1 MIGSSKPLQ
10 EIKLSLARMATS
22 NCTVLITGETGTGKE
37 LAAEYIHRNS
47 RRNHRPFTCINCA
60 AIADSLFE
68 NELFGHSRGA
78 FTGAD
83 AAQDGLLAAANGG
96 TVFLDEIGDMS
107 LAAQAKI
114 LRVLENKEVC
124 RVGGTRCTQLDIR
137 FLAATNQDLEG
148 MVATGRFRKD
158 LFFRLNVAPIYLP
171 ALRERKEDVPLLLEH
186 YAREFRS
193 GTKSGLMW
201 FSDECLQIL
210 LQYDWPGNI
219 RELKNLVE
227 FLSIAELP
235 SAIQPEHLPRKFTSA
250 ARACGTVQDPER
262 ESLIAAL
269 HWAKGNKTAAAR
281 RLRWSRM
288 TLYRKLTKHQLFLGD
303 FAQPGVGV
311 TAM

>member
-10 EIKLSLARMATS
+10 EIKLSLARMAAS

-47 RRNHRPFTCINCA
+47 GRNQRPFTCINCA
-60 AIADSLFE
+60 ALADSLVE
-68 NELFGHSRGA
+68 NELFGHLRGA

-83 AAQDGLLAAANGG
+83 ATQDGILAAANGG

-124 RVGGTRCTQLDIR
+124 RVGATRWMQLDLR

-148 MVATGRFRKD
+148 MAAEGKFRKD
-158 LFFRLNVAPIYLP
+158 LFFRLNVASIQLP
-171 ALRERKEDVPLLLEH
+171 ALRERREDVPLLLEH
-186 YAREFRS
+186 YAHEFRAHTNS
-193 GTKSGLMW
+193 SPMR
-201 FSDECLQIL
+201 FSDECLRL
-210 LQYDWPGNI
+210 LTNYDWPGNI

-227 FLSIAELP
+227 SLSVAEVP
-235 SAIQPEHLPRKFTSA
+235 CPVQPQHLPCKFTSA
-250 ARACGTVQDPER
+250 AKSCRADQDPER

-269 HWAKGNKTAAAR
+269 CWANGNKTAAAR

-288 TLYRKLTKHQLFLGD
+288 TLYRKLIKHRLFAGILHD
-303 FAQPGVGV
+303 AES
-311 TAM
+311 A